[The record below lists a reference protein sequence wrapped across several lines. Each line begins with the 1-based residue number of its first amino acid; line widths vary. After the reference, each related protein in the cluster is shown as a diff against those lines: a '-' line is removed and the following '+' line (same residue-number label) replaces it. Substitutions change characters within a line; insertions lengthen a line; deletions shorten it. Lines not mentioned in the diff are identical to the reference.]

1 MTGTKLGFLNAA
13 SPPRV
18 STALAHNAA
27 RALDDAIAAQVAAVA
42 VAIGSDEGR
51 ARTAHLIIDLS
62 FLVALDR
69 RVQIIDGAHSRTLA
83 LGHREARVA
92 ACHRGIFGDPE
103 RARAARAGWSVL
115 PPTRPGP
122 DLMLHTRDDASTE
135 ALTLRLCFE
144 AKNPRRAQALAND
157 LARHVAV
164 WDAAAAS
171 LRDTMERIRALIFE
185 SWLTEERFAAAQY
198 RSACIYG
205 GWHLDT
211 HGLAKPLWE
220 ASGHGGREAILGHD
234 DSANV
239 LAQHCTELW
248 FATLETQPKGQL
260 GCPVCAG
267 ADDLAA
273 STDAA
278 DDFVPADRFMA
289 LWFGSGSAR
298 TVE

>member
-1 MTGTKLGFLNAA
+1 MTGTKLGFLSAA
-13 SPPRV
+13 STRRV
-18 STALAHNAA
+18 STALSHNADC
-27 RALDDAIAAQVAAVA
+27 ALDDAIAAQVAAVA
-42 VAIGSDEGR
+42 VAIRSDAGR

-69 RVQIIDGAHSRTLA
+69 RVQLIDGARRRTLA

-92 ACHRGIFGDPE
+92 ACHGWIFGDPE
-103 RARAARAGWSVL
+103 SARAAWSVL
-115 PPTRPGP
+115 SPARHGP
-122 DLMLHTRDDASTE
+122 DLTLRTWDNASTE

-144 AKNPRRAQALAND
+144 AKTPRRAQALADD

-164 WDAAAAS
+164 WDAAAVS
-171 LRDTMERIRALIFE
+171 LRDTMERIRTLIFE
-185 SWLTEERFAAAQY
+185 SWLAEGSAATADY
-198 RSACIYG
+198 RSACIYS

-211 HGLAKPLWE
+211 EALPKPLWE
-220 ASGHGGREAILGHD
+220 APSFGGRDTILGHV
-234 DSANV
+234 DSANG

-248 FATLETQPKGQL
+248 YATLKTHPKGQL
-260 GCPVCAG
+260 GCPDYAG
-267 ADDLAA
+267 GDDLAA

-278 DDFVPADRFMA
+278 DDFVPADRFMT

>member
-18 STALAHNAA
+18 STNLARNPS
-27 RALDDAIAAQVAAVA
+27 RALHDAIAAQVGAVA
-42 VAIGSDEGR
+42 VAICRNSGR
-51 ARTAHLIIDLS
+51 ARSAHLIIDVS
-62 FLVALDR
+62 FLVALDH
-69 RVQIIDGAHSRTLA
+69 RVHLIDGGHNRTLA
-83 LGHREARVA
+83 LGWSEARMA
-92 ACHRGIFGDPE
+92 AYDGTILGDPE
-103 RARAARAGWSVL
+103 SACARWSVL
-115 PPTRPGP
+115 PPGRPGP
-122 DLMLHTRDDASTE
+122 VPMLNTRDNSATE

-144 AKNPRRAQALAND
+144 TKTPGRAQALADD

-164 WDAAAAS
+164 WNPDAAS

-185 SWLTEERFAAAQY
+185 SWLPKKRAAAAHY

-205 GWHLDT
+205 GWHHDL
-211 HGLAKPLWE
+211 HGPANPLWE
-220 ASGHGGREAILGHD
+220 APGDGGMDVILGHG
-234 DSANV
+234 DSAFV

-248 FATLETQPKGQL
+248 YATLNTPPKGQL
-260 GCPVCAG
+260 DRRVCAG

-289 LWFGSGSAR
+289 LWFGSGSAG